1 MCFLFFFT
9 ERRTAICATKLYFTS
24 ATCHAKQATK
34 LGEFTQKKYGMQ
46 LNDTQQND
54 GLTQKSWIKMKMN
67 LMKKK
72 VELKWWI
79 TPMTPP
85 KNVGFNK

>member
-1 MCFLFFFT
+1 VFFVFFT
-9 ERRTAICATKLYFTS
+9 ERHTAICATKPYFTS

-54 GLTQKSWIKMKMN
+54 GLTQK
-67 LMKKK
+67 
-72 VELKWWI
+72 
-79 TPMTPP
+79 
-85 KNVGFNK
+85 